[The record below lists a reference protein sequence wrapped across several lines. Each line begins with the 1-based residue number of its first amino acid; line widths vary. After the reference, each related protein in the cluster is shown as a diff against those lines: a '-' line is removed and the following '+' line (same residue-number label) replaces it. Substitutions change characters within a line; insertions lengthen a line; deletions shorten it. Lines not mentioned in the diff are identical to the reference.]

1 MDLSK
6 QNNISMLLKTL
17 VLVTVV
23 LMSFMFIVPDKNT
36 NAENNNIYEKS
47 ILNDDD
53 EFYDNDIEEKLSAVS
68 VFKNNSSTITNIN
81 LQGHN
86 IKLLDSTVCFYSL
99 IEDKYSVLEEICNSY
114 VKELGLDVKN
124 INHIEVLGVITS
136 TTEKD
141 RISNLSESGE
151 IAKEVYN
158 AEVINNDL
166 EDLKFKV
173 SVTESET
180 VAPEI
185 VIEETNELL
194 AGESETIQGVEG
206 ENLLYKEITYYG
218 LNKAE
223 EATVNQKVITP
234 VVNTVVKKGI
244 KNPYEAGIA
253 FLSKPTEGGYIS
265 SLFGEVRKSSI
276 HKGIDIAKDLGENVN
291 ASFEGKVIQ
300 AGYNNGGY
308 GNLIVLEHSN
318 DIKTYYAHLSNI
330 YVNVGDIVKQGD
342 IIGAIGSTGNSTGPH
357 LHFELRINNE
367 PVDPS
372 KYIE

>member
-6 QNNISMLLKTL
+6 QNNISILLKIL
-17 VLVTVV
+17 VLVTVM

-36 NAENNNIYEKS
+36 NAKNNNIYEKNIVS
-47 ILNDDD
+47 ADD
-53 EFYDNDIEEKLSAVS
+53 EVSDDNIEEKLSAVS

-81 LQGHN
+81 LQGRN
-86 IKLLDSTVCFYSL
+86 IKVSDSTVCFYSS
-99 IEDKYSVLEEICNSY
+99 IEDKYSILEEICNSY
-114 VKELGLDVKN
+114 VKELGLDVNN
-124 INHIEVLGVITS
+124 IDHIEVLGVITS
-136 TTEKD
+136 DTEKD

-158 AEVINNDL
+158 AEVINSDL
-166 EDLKFKV
+166 AGLRFKV
-173 SVTESET
+173 SLKETET
-180 VAPEI
+180 VEPEV
-185 VIEETNELL
+185 VIEETTELL
-194 AGESETIQGVEG
+194 AGESETIKGVEG
-206 ENLLYKEITYYG
+206 KNLLYKEITYYG

-223 EATVNQKVITP
+223 ETTVKQDIITP

-265 SLFGEVRKSSI
+265 SLFGEVRKSSV
-276 HKGIDIAKDLGENVN
+276 HKGIDIAKDLGANVN
-291 ASFEGKVIQ
+291 ASLEGKVIQ

-308 GNLIVLEHSN
+308 GNLIVLEHN
-318 DIKTYYAHLSNI
+318 NNMKTYYAHLSNI
-330 YVNVGDIVKQGD
+330 YVNVGDTVKQGD

-357 LHFELRINNE
+357 LHFELRVNNE

>member
-53 EFYDNDIEEKLSAVS
+53 EFYDNNIEEKLSAVS

-166 EDLKFKV
+166 EDLKFKI

-180 VAPEI
+180 V
-185 VIEETNELL
+185 
-194 AGESETIQGVEG
+194 
-206 ENLLYKEITYYG
+206 
-218 LNKAE
+218 
-223 EATVNQKVITP
+223 
-234 VVNTVVKKGI
+234 
-244 KNPYEAGIA
+244 
-253 FLSKPTEGGYIS
+253 
-265 SLFGEVRKSSI
+265 
-276 HKGIDIAKDLGENVN
+276 
-291 ASFEGKVIQ
+291 
-300 AGYNNGGY
+300 
-308 GNLIVLEHSN
+308 
-318 DIKTYYAHLSNI
+318 
-330 YVNVGDIVKQGD
+330 
-342 IIGAIGSTGNSTGPH
+342 
-357 LHFELRINNE
+357 
-367 PVDPS
+367 
-372 KYIE
+372 

>member
-6 QNNISMLLKTL
+6 QNNISILLKIL
-17 VLVTVV
+17 VLVTVM

-36 NAENNNIYEKS
+36 NAKNNNIYEKNIVS
-47 ILNDDD
+47 ADD
-53 EFYDNDIEEKLSAVS
+53 EVNDDIEEKLSAVS
-68 VFKNNSSTITNIN
+68 VFKNNSNTITNIN

-86 IKLLDSTVCFYSL
+86 IKVSDSTVCFYSS

-114 VKELGLDVKN
+114 VKELGLDVNN
-124 INHIEVLGVITS
+124 IDHIEVLGVIS
-136 TTEKD
+136 SDKEKN

-158 AEVINNDL
+158 AEVINSDL
-166 EDLKFKV
+166 AGLRFKV
-173 SVTESET
+173 SLTETETVEPEVVTEET
-180 VAPEI
+180 
-185 VIEETNELL
+185 TELL

-206 ENLLYKEITYYG
+206 KNLLYKEITYYG

-223 EATVNQKVITP
+223 ETTVKQEIITP

-265 SLFGEVRKSSI
+265 SLFGEVRKSSV
-276 HKGIDIAKDLGENVN
+276 HKGIDIAKDLGANVN
-291 ASFEGKVIQ
+291 ASLEGKVIQ

-308 GNLIVLEHSN
+308 GNLIVLEHN
-318 DIKTYYAHLSNI
+318 NNMKTYYAHLSNI
-330 YVNVGDIVKQGD
+330 YVNVGDTVTQGD

-357 LHFELRINNE
+357 LHFELRVNNE

>member
-6 QNNISMLLKTL
+6 QNNISILLKIL
-17 VLVTVV
+17 VLVTVI

-36 NAENNNIYEKS
+36 NAKNNNIYEKNIVS
-47 ILNDDD
+47 ADD
-53 EFYDNDIEEKLSAVS
+53 EVNDDIEEKLSAVS
-68 VFKNNSSTITNIN
+68 VFKNNSNTITNIN

-86 IKLLDSTVCFYSL
+86 IKVSDSTVCFYSS
-99 IEDKYSVLEEICNSY
+99 IEDKYSVLEEICNAY
-114 VKELGLDVKN
+114 VKELGLDVNN
-124 INHIEVLGVITS
+124 IDHIEVLGVIS
-136 TTEKD
+136 SDKEKN

-158 AEVINNDL
+158 AEVINSDL
-166 EDLKFKV
+166 AGLRFKV
-173 SVTESET
+173 SLTETETVEPEVVTEET
-180 VAPEI
+180 
-185 VIEETNELL
+185 TELL

-206 ENLLYKEITYYG
+206 KNLLYKEITYYG

-223 EATVNQKVITP
+223 ETTVKQEIITP

-265 SLFGEVRKSSI
+265 SLFGEIRKSSV
-276 HKGIDIAKDLGENVN
+276 HKGIDIAKDLGANVN
-291 ASFEGKVIQ
+291 ASLEGKVIQ

-308 GNLIVLEHSN
+308 GNLIVLEHN
-318 DIKTYYAHLSNI
+318 NNMKTYYAHLSNI
-330 YVNVGDIVKQGD
+330 YVNVGDTVTQGD

-357 LHFELRINNE
+357 LHFELRVNNE

>member
-6 QNNISMLLKTL
+6 QNNISILLKIL
-17 VLVTVV
+17 VLVTVM

-36 NAENNNIYEKS
+36 NAKNNNIYEKNIVS
-47 ILNDDD
+47 ADDEVNDD
-53 EFYDNDIEEKLSAVS
+53 NIEEKLSAVS

-81 LQGHN
+81 LQGRN
-86 IKLLDSTVCFYSL
+86 IKVSDSTVCFYSS
-99 IEDKYSVLEEICNSY
+99 IEDKYSILEEICNSY
-114 VKELGLDVKN
+114 VKELGLDVNN
-124 INHIEVLGVITS
+124 IDHIEVLGVITS
-136 TTEKD
+136 DTEKD

-158 AEVINNDL
+158 AEVINSDL
-166 EDLKFKV
+166 AGLRFKV
-173 SVTESET
+173 SLKETET
-180 VAPEI
+180 VEPEV
-185 VIEETNELL
+185 VIEETTELL
-194 AGESETIQGVEG
+194 AGESETIKGVEG
-206 ENLLYKEITYYG
+206 KNLLYKEITYYG

-223 EATVNQKVITP
+223 ETTVKQDIITP
-234 VVNTVVKKGI
+234 VVNTIVKKGI

-265 SLFGEVRKSSI
+265 SLFGEVRKSSV
-276 HKGIDIAKDLGENVN
+276 HKGIDIAKDLGANVN
-291 ASFEGKVIQ
+291 ASLEGKVIQ

-308 GNLIVLEHSN
+308 GNLIVLEHN
-318 DIKTYYAHLSNI
+318 NNMKTYYAHLSNI
-330 YVNVGDIVKQGD
+330 YVNVGDTVKQGD

-357 LHFELRINNE
+357 LHFELRVNNE